1 MNYLETYKS
10 EDGTHTNNIEAKW
23 SDIKGKIPKNIRNT
37 KHWNEWILALIC
49 NHQNKYY
56 ILSYLVRAMAIV
68 QYIYHDDIK
77 DDDEL
82 EIDVRPPVIEIDPEI
97 EIFKV

>member
-1 MNYLETYKS
+1 
-10 EDGTHTNNIEAKW
+10 
-23 SDIKGKIPKNIRNT
+23 
-37 KHWNEWILALIC
+37 
-49 NHQNKYY
+49 
-56 ILSYLVRAMAIV
+56 MAIV

-97 EIFKV
+97 EVSEV